1 MLPEIFE
8 SEDKLRE
15 LWSAPATRKAL
26 LENLENAGFGF
37 NDLIEIQKIIDA
49 EKSDIFDVL
58 EFVAFAKKP
67 LTRSERIEDSEETML
82 MEFTA
87 DQMDFI
93 NFVLGQY
100 ENEGVIVLDD
110 EKLPILLELKYKS
123 IQNAKQFLGEVSEA
137 RNLFLD
143 FQKLLYRV

>member
-8 SEDKLRE
+8 TEDKLRE
-15 LWSAPATRKAL
+15 LWSVPSTRKVL
-26 LENLENAGFGF
+26 LKNLEVAGFSL

-58 EFVAFAKKP
+58 EFIAFAKKP
-67 LTRSERIEDSEETML
+67 ITRSQR
-82 MEFTA
+82 MENTEKIMQKQLSK
-87 DQMDFI
+87 DQMEFI

-100 ENEGVIVLDD
+100 IDDGVSVLDD

-123 IQNAKQFLGEVSEA
+123 IENAKQIFGNLENT
-137 RNLFLD
+137 RNLFLS
-143 FQKLLYRV
+143 FQEELYRV

>member
-1 MLPEIFE
+1 MRF
-8 SEDKLRE
+8 
-15 LWSAPATRKAL
+15 
-26 LENLENAGFGF
+26 
-37 NDLIEIQKIIDA
+37 KIIDA